1 VGKIIKTSRYK
12 IASSLEVSK
21 LVSSFLA
28 AQDVK
33 EISKVAYKKDLEKFL
48 SWLATE
54 KLSKPNREAIL
65 KFKGSL
71 IKSGLSA
78 NTVNSY
84 LVAVKL
90 FFAYLEGIKQ
100 YPNIAKDIKR
110 VKQSKG
116 HLRESLTISQIRNLL
131 AQIDSSTFQGKR
143 DFAIVNLMARTGLRT
158 IEVIR
163 ANVGDIKQEGGGALL
178 FIHGKGRDSKDSF
191 VILTEKMLNSILD
204 YLKVR
209 GKAKTEQPLF
219 VSQSNRNKGQRLTTR
234 TIRQLI
240 KNSLRKIN
248 INSNK
253 LSAHSLRHTF
263 ATLSLRTRAPIL
275 QVKEAL
281 KHASIETTQ
290 KYLHNIDRVRNG
302 AERYIDF

>member
-1 VGKIIKTSRYK
+1 VGKIIKTSRHK
-12 IASSLEVSK
+12 IASSLEASK

-28 AQDVK
+28 AQEVK
-33 EISKVAYKKDLEKFL
+33 DISKVAYKKGLEKFL
-48 SWLATE
+48 SWLVAE
-54 KLSKPNREAIL
+54 RLGKPEREAIL
-65 KFKGSL
+65 KFKGTL

-84 LVAVKL
+84 LVAVKR

-100 YPNIAKDIKR
+100 YHNIAKDIKG
-110 VKQSKG
+110 VKQPKG

-131 AQIDSSTFQGKR
+131 SHIDPTTFQGKR
-143 DFAIVNLMARTGLRT
+143 DFDKVKLMARTGLRT

-163 ANVGDIKQEGGGALL
+163 ANVGDIKQEGREALL
-178 FIHGKGRDSKDSF
+178 FVQGKGRDSKDSF
-191 VILTEKMLNSILD
+191 VILTEKTRNPILD

-209 GKAKTEQPLF
+209 GKAKPEEPLF
-219 VSQSNRNKGQRLTTR
+219 ISQSDRNKGQRLTTR

-302 AERYIDF
+302 AERI

>member
-1 VGKIIKTSRYK
+1 VGKIIKTSRHK
-12 IASSLEVSK
+12 IARPLEVSK

-28 AQDVK
+28 AQDVR
-33 EISKVAYKKDLEKFL
+33 EISKVAYKKGLEKFL
-48 SWLATE
+48 SWLAAE
-54 KLSKPNREAIL
+54 RLSKPDRGAIL
-65 KFKGSL
+65 KFKDYL
-71 IKSGLSA
+71 LKSGLSA

-84 LVAVKL
+84 LVAVKR

-100 YPNIAKDIKR
+100 YPNIAKDIKG

-116 HLRESLTISQIRNLL
+116 HLREYLTISQIRNLL

-178 FIHGKGRDSKDSF
+178 FVHGKGRDSKDSF
-191 VILTEKMLNSILD
+191 VIITEKALNPILD
-204 YLKVR
+204 YLKAR
-209 GKAKTEQPLF
+209 GKVNPEDPLF
-219 VSQSNRNKGQRLTTR
+219 VSLSDRNKGQKLTTR

-248 INSNK
+248 IDSNK

-263 ATLSLRTRAPIL
+263 AILSLRAGAPIL

-281 KHASIETTQ
+281 RDSSIETTQ
-290 KYLHNIDRVRNG
+290 KYLHNIDRIRNG
-302 AERYIDF
+302 AERI